1 MTECK
6 PRLEL
11 GFHPQKSV
19 EVTFDAPET
28 SSDGGVLLLRAAEQ
42 RLGLVARMA
51 ACVPDARD
59 PSKVEHRRG
68 EQMLRRVL
76 QIAMGYEDCNDADTL
91 RDDPAFRTACDRAA
105 HGGRGLSSQP
115 TLSRFENAVSGRS
128 VRRMV
133 EVLERDWVERLPAD
147 TETVILD
154 IDSTDD
160 ETHGAQ
166 QLTFFHGFY
175 DQYMYHP
182 LLVLDGEGQLVTV
195 LLRPGNAHAA
205 RSARGTLTR
214 LIRRIKQRF
223 ASCQV
228 VVRGDSGFCM
238 PRLLEALEQLDRE
251 LGGIDYV
258 LGIAKNPALL
268 ALAEPAMAQAQELH
282 ERGVAHVR
290 HFAATPYAAKT
301 WPHPRHVVIKAE
313 HGERGP
319 NPRFVVTTLTDID
332 PRTLYDVGYCAR
344 GQCENYIKD
353 FKNALK
359 ADRLSCC
366 RYVANFF
373 RLLLHAVAYRLMYEV
388 RRTARELGSPLGQ
401 VQMDTLRLRLL
412 KVAAHVTQSV
422 RRIVVRLPQAFPLAD
437 SFAAVARALIPAP
450 A

>member
-1 MTECK
+1 M
-6 PRLEL
+6 
-11 GFHPQKSV
+11 
-19 EVTFDAPET
+19 
-28 SSDGGVLLLRAAEQ
+28 LRGADE

-51 ACVPDARD
+51 ACVPDDRD
-59 PSKVEHRRG
+59 ASKVEHSRR
-68 EQMLRRVL
+68 EQMLQRVL

-91 RDDPAFRTACDRAA
+91 RDDPIFKTACDRLA
-105 HGGRGLSSQP
+105 HGDGALSSQP
-115 TLSRFENAVSGRS
+115 TLSRFENAVSGQS
-128 VRRMV
+128 IRRML
-133 EVLERDWVERLPAD
+133 EVLENDYVKRLAAD
-147 TETVILD
+147 TQTVILD

-182 LLVLDGEGQLVTV
+182 LLVFDGDGQLVTA

-214 LIRRIKQRF
+214 LIRRLKERF
-223 ASCQV
+223 PTCQV

-251 LGGIDYV
+251 LGDIHYV
-258 LGIAKNPALL
+258 LGLAKNPVLL
-268 ALAEPAMAQAQELH
+268 GLAGLAMARAQELFAS
-282 ERGVAHVR
+282 GVPHVR
-290 HFAATPYAAKT
+290 HFATTWYAAKT
-301 WPHPRHVVIKAE
+301 WTHPRHVVIKAE

-319 NPRFVVTTLTDID
+319 NPRFVITTLTDLD

-373 RLLLHAVAYRLMYEV
+373 RLLLHVIAYRLMYEV
-388 RRTARELGSPLGQ
+388 RCVAREQGSVLGH

-422 RRIVVRLPQAFPLAD
+422 RRIVVRLPKAFPLAVTFD
-437 SFAAVARALIPAP
+437 AIARALIPAP

>member
-6 PRLEL
+6 PRLQL
-11 GFHPQKSV
+11 GFHPERSV

-42 RLGLVARMA
+42 RLGLVGRMA
-51 ACVPDARD
+51 ECVPDERD
-59 PSKVEHRRG
+59 RSRVEHPRN
-68 EQMLRRVL
+68 EQMLQRVL

-91 RDDPAFRTACDRAA
+91 RHDPVFRSACDRAA
-105 HGGRGLSSQP
+105 QGGVGLSSQP

-133 EVLERDWVERLPAD
+133 EVLERDWVDGLAPD

-160 ETHGAQ
+160 ATHGAQ

-182 LLVLDGEGQLVTV
+182 LLVFDGEGQLVTA

-214 LIRRIKQRF
+214 LIRRLKGRF
-223 ASCQV
+223 PSCQV
-228 VVRGDSGFCM
+228 LVRGDSGFCL
-238 PRLLEALEQLDRE
+238 PRLLEALEQLGRE
-251 LGGIDYV
+251 LGDVDYV
-258 LGIAKNPALL
+258 LGIAKNPVLL
-268 ALAEPAMAQAQELH
+268 GLAEPAMTRARELH
-282 ERGVAHVR
+282 ERGVVHVR
-290 HFAATPYAAKT
+290 HFATTAYAAKT
-301 WPHPRHVVIKAE
+301 WSHPRHIVIKAE

-319 NPRFVVTTLTDID
+319 NPRFVVTTLTELA
-332 PRTLYDVGYCAR
+332 PQTLYDVGYCAR
-344 GQCENYIKD
+344 GQSENYIKD
-353 FKNALK
+353 FKNALQ

-373 RLLLHAVAYRLMYEV
+373 RLLLHAVAYRLMYQV
-388 RRTARELGSPLGQ
+388 RRTAGQVAPTLGD

-422 RRIVVRLPQAFPLAD
+422 RRIVVRLPKAFPLAD
-437 SFAAVARALIPAP
+437 AFAAIARALVPAP

>member
-1 MTECK
+1 V
-6 PRLEL
+6 
-11 GFHPQKSV
+11 H
-19 EVTFDAPET
+19 VTFDAPET
-28 SSDGGVLLLRAAEQ
+28 SSDGGVLLLRSAEQ
-42 RLGLVARMA
+42 RIGLVERMA

-59 PSKVEHRRG
+59 PAKVEHPRS
-68 EQMLRRVL
+68 EQMLQRVL

-91 RDDPAFRTACDRAA
+91 RDDPVFRAACDREA

-115 TLSRFENAVSGRS
+115 TLSRFENAVSGQS
-128 VRRMV
+128 LRRMV
-133 EVLERDWVERLPAD
+133 DVLERDYVERLPAD
-147 TETVILD
+147 TQTVILD

-182 LLVLDGEGQLVTV
+182 LLVLDGDGQLVTV

-214 LIRRIKQRF
+214 LIRRIKSRF
-223 ASCQV
+223 PSCQV

-251 LGGIDYV
+251 LGDIDYV
-258 LGIAKNPALL
+258 LGLAKNPVLL
-268 ALAEPAMAQAQELH
+268 TLAEPAMAQAQQLFAA
-282 ERGVAHVR
+282 GVPHVR
-290 HFAATPYAAKT
+290 HFATTAYAAKT
-301 WPHPRHVVIKAE
+301 WSHPRHVVIKAE

-319 NPRFVVTTLTDID
+319 NPRFVVTTLTEID
-332 PRTLYDVGYCAR
+332 PKTLYDVGYCAR

-388 RRTARELGSPLGQ
+388 RRTARAVGSALGQ

-422 RRIVVRLPQAFPLAD
+422 RRIVVRLPKAFPLAD
-437 SFAAVARALIPAP
+437 AFAAIARGLVPAP